1 MKNEI
6 PKGGVLLLY
15 KPGGITSHDAVA
27 KVRRLYGTRSVGHTG
42 TLDPMATGLL
52 IMLVGKAVKAS
63 DYVTAQDKI
72 YDAEMKLGIMT
83 DTADI
88 TGNILSRSDDIP
100 PRDEVISAAK
110 SFVGRY
116 MQVPPMYSAIKV
128 DGKKLYELAREGKT
142 VELEPR
148 ELFISSID
156 IEGEDDTYRMR
167 IACSKGTYIRTL
179 CEDIGKKLGCGATM
193 SALCRYSSG
202 NFTIDDALT
211 PDELEVLSPEERTA
225 RLIPAENL
233 FPDLESVLLP
243 DFYARLCL
251 SGCEIYQKKIGT
263 RFDTGERVKVYTKD
277 GFVGVGEVK
286 DYPDGTA
293 IKLFMRV
300 V

>member
-6 PKGGVLLLY
+6 PKGGVLLLS
-15 KPGGITSHDAVA
+15 KPEGITSHDAVA

-63 DYVTAQDKI
+63 DYVTAQDKV
-72 YDAEMKLGIMT
+72 YNAEMKLGIVT

-110 SFVGRY
+110 GFVGRY

-128 DGKKLYELAREGKT
+128 GGKKLYELAREGKT

-156 IEGEDDTYRMR
+156 IEGEGDTYRMR

-193 SALCRYSSG
+193 TALCRYSSG
-202 NFTIDDALT
+202 NFTLDDALT
-211 PDELEVLSPEERTA
+211 PEELEALSPEERTA

-233 FPDLESVLLP
+233 FPDLESVLMP
-243 DFYARLCL
+243 DLYARL
-251 SGCEIYQKKIGT
+251 
-263 RFDTGERVKVYTKD
+263 
-277 GFVGVGEVK
+277 
-286 DYPDGTA
+286 
-293 IKLFMRV
+293 
-300 V
+300 

>member
-6 PKGGVLLLY
+6 PTGGVLLVN
-15 KPGGITSHDAVA
+15 KPKGITSHDVVA

-52 IMLVGKAVKAS
+52 IVLVGKAVKAS
-63 DYVTAQDKI
+63 DYVTAQDKV
-72 YDAEMKLGIMT
+72 YDAEMKLGIVT

-88 TGNILSRSDDIP
+88 TGKILSRNDDIP
-100 PRDEVISAAK
+100 QRDEVVYAAK
-110 SFVGRY
+110 SFVGKY
-116 MQVPPMYSAIKV
+116 MQTPPMYSAIKV

-148 ELFISSID
+148 ELYISSID
-156 IEGEDDTYRMR
+156 IDGDGDTYKMR

-202 NFTIDDALT
+202 GFTLDGAVT
-211 PDELEVLSPEERTA
+211 PEELEALSSEERTA
-225 RLIPAENL
+225 KLIPAEEL
-233 FPDLESVLLP
+233 FPELEKITLP

-251 SGCEIYQKKIGT
+251 CGCEIYQKKIGT
-263 RFDTGERVKVYTKD
+263 SFTCGERVRVYTKD
-277 GFVGVGEVK
+277 GFAGVGEVK
-286 DYPDGTA
+286 QYPDGTA